1 MKLRYY
7 LRGLGIGMVVTAL
20 LMGFATKDLRAMT
33 DEEIMQRAKE
43 LGMVSGSQTLVVKE
57 TPLPTPE
64 FTKEPLPTHTEEPI
78 STPEMS
84 PEPTAEPTPT
94 IAPTPTPRTEPTKTP
109 EATPEMTLVPEETE
123 HKVLVIKSGESS
135 VSVSK
140 SLYEMGLVQSANEY
154 DSYLCKNGFDKV
166 ISVGTYE
173 IPADASYEDIAK
185 IITRR

>member
-1 MKLRYY
+1 
-7 LRGLGIGMVVTAL
+7 
-20 LMGFATKDLRAMT
+20 
-33 DEEIMQRAKE
+33 
-43 LGMVSGSQTLVVKE
+43 
-57 TPLPTPE
+57 
-64 FTKEPLPTHTEEPI
+64 
-78 STPEMS
+78 
-84 PEPTAEPTPT
+84 
-94 IAPTPTPRTEPTKTP
+94 
-109 EATPEMTLVPEETE
+109 MTLVPEETE